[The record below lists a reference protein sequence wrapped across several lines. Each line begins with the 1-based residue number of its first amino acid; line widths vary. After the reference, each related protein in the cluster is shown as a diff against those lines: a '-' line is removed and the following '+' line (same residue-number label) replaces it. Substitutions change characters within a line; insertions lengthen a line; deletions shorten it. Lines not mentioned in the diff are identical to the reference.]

1 MENRQLIERLNELY
15 RRSLAAPLTP
25 GELAERDQLRRE
37 YLKMIRN
44 QVQASLDRIEV
55 VDE

>member
-55 VDE
+55 VDD